1 MITKGIIAAGHP
13 STAEAAET
21 ILHAGG
27 NAFDAILAAQF
38 AACVVEPV
46 FTSLGG
52 GGFLLAHTSTN
63 REVLYDFFTQ
73 TPLHRRNSEMMDFY
87 PINAD
92 FGTTTQEFH
101 IGMGSIA
108 TPGIVKGLFKIHR
121 ELCTLPIMDII
132 QPAVAFARQGVKMNQ
147 LQAYSFVVLET
158 ILRSSP
164 AALAIYCAPDSDRLL
179 TEGELL
185 RQPDLANT
193 LETLANEGDSLF
205 YHGDL
210 AKQITK
216 DCHEHGG
223 SLTQKDLQKYR
234 AIRRK
239 PLIFNYHQSR
249 VLTNPPPSSG
259 GVLIAFTLKLLEQLN
274 VSTLGFGTAAYLRLL
289 ARTMESAQRAR
300 KNIVDNQTADEY
312 PKARKLLGSR
322 LLRTYRTAV
331 LEHTSSTR
339 GTTHISVI
347 DAKGNMASMTTS
359 NGEGAG
365 YVVPGTGIMLNNML
379 GEEDINPRGFHCGT
393 PGRRLS
399 SMLSPTLM
407 FGADQSSVAMGSGG
421 SNRIRTAMLQ
431 VLLNLI
437 DFGMRAKTAVDSPR
451 IHFENG
457 LLSIEGGFEAD
468 RLTELTAEFPN
479 HKLWQDRNLFFGG
492 VHVAQRNA
500 ADKSFSGAGDPRRGG
515 ISLRVG

>member
-1 MITKGIIAAGHP
+1 MTQKGIIAAGHP
-13 STAEAAET
+13 STIEAAET
-21 ILHAGG
+21 TLQAGG
-27 NAFDAILAAQF
+27 NAFDAVLAAQF
-38 AACVVEPV
+38 SACVVEPI

-52 GGFLLAHTSTN
+52 GGFLLAHTNTDHDF
-63 REVLYDFFTQ
+63 LYDFFTQ

-101 IGMGSIA
+101 IGMSSIA

-121 ELCTLPIMDII
+121 ELCTLPIKQII
-132 QPAVAFARQGVKMNQ
+132 EPAVAFARHGVKVNQ
-147 LQAYSFVVLET
+147 LQAYSFVVLEK
-158 ILRSSP
+158 ILRSTP
-164 AALAIYCAPDSDRLL
+164 AALAIYRNPNSDQLL

-185 RQPDLANT
+185 KQPDLADA
-193 LETLANEGDSLF
+193 LDSLANEGDSLF
-205 YHGDL
+205 YRGDL
-210 AKQITK
+210 AKQIIK
-216 DCHEHGG
+216 DSREHGG
-223 SLTQKDLQKYR
+223 SITENDLHKYR
-234 AIRRK
+234 VMRRK
-239 PLIFNYHQSR
+239 PLTFSYHNSR

-274 VSTLGFGTAAYLRLL
+274 VSTLGFGTTAYLRLL
-289 ARTMESAQRAR
+289 ARTMESAQRVR
-300 KNIVDNQTADEY
+300 KSIVDDHTVKEY

-322 LLRTYRTAV
+322 LLHAYRTTI

-359 NGEGAG
+359 NGEGSG
-365 YVVPGTGIMLNNML
+365 YIIPNTGIMLNNML
-379 GEEDINPRGFHCGT
+379 GEEDINPRGFHRGA

-407 FGADQSSVAMGSGG
+407 FGANGSSVAMGSGG

-437 DFGMRAKTAVDSPR
+437 DFGMPVKTAVDSPR

-457 LLSIEGGFEAD
+457 LLSIEGGFELDGLA
-468 RLTELTAEFPN
+468 ELTAEFPN
-479 HKLWQDRNLFFGG
+479 HKLWRDRNLFFGG

-500 ADKSFSGAGDPRRGG
+500 ADKSFTGAGDPRRGG
-515 ISLRVG
+515 TSLRVG